1 MDKKTY
7 NLDNLRG
14 KQPFSVPK
22 GYMDGLTDRIMNQ
35 IPEKRPQAEEPL
47 VISWADRVRP
57 WLYLAAVFAGLGIFF
72 KTIVGIMPQTENAED
87 SLLVQSERPLVSP
100 DEIEAEQEEDLA
112 YLEYIEMKYS
122 ADLLD
127 NAIHGD
133 GLI

>member
-87 SLLVQSERPLVSP
+87 SLLVQSDRPLVSP
-100 DEIEAEQEEDLA
+100 DEIQDEQEEDLE

-122 ADLLD
+122 DDLIANEL
-127 NAIHGD
+127 NGD
-133 GLI
+133 E

>member
-100 DEIEAEQEEDLA
+100 DEIEAEQEEDLE

-122 ADLLD
+122 ADLLA
-127 NAIHGD
+127 NELNGD
-133 GLI
+133 E

>member
-72 KTIVGIMPQTENAED
+72 KTIVGVMPQTENKED

-100 DEIEAEQEEDLA
+100 DEIEAEQEEDLE
-112 YLEYIEMKYS
+112 YLEYIEMKYA
-122 ADLLD
+122 ADLLA
-127 NAIHGD
+127 NELNGD
-133 GLI
+133 E

>member
-100 DEIEAEQEEDLA
+100 DEIQDEQEEDLE

-122 ADLLD
+122 DDLIANEL
-127 NAIHGD
+127 NGD
-133 GLI
+133 E

>member
-72 KTIVGIMPQTENAED
+72 KTIVGIMPQAETQED
-87 SLLVQSERPLVSP
+87 SLLVQSERPLLSP
-100 DEIEAEQEEDLA
+100 DEIQAEQEEDLE
-112 YLEYIEMKYS
+112 YLEYIESKYS
-122 ADLLD
+122 ADLIANEL
-127 NAIHGD
+127 NGD
-133 GLI
+133 E

>member
-100 DEIEAEQEEDLA
+100 DEIQDEQEEDLE

-122 ADLLD
+122 ADLLA
-127 NAIHGD
+127 NELNGD
-133 GLI
+133 E

>member
-72 KTIVGIMPQTENAED
+72 KTIVGVMPQTENAED
-87 SLLVQSERPLVSP
+87 SLLVQSERPLVST
-100 DEIEAEQEEDLA
+100 DEIQDEQEEDLE

-122 ADLLD
+122 ADLIANEL
-127 NAIHGD
+127 NGD
-133 GLI
+133 E

>member
-72 KTIVGIMPQTENAED
+72 KTIVGVIPQTENEED

-100 DEIEAEQEEDLA
+100 DEIQDEQVEDLE

-122 ADLLD
+122 ADLLA
-127 NAIHGD
+127 NELNGD
-133 GLI
+133 E